1 MKKIISFAAAL
12 MIVAGCGGNVFS
24 EMRTQNTVYAVGTDS
39 KDDLELPMIPIND
52 MSSSAYDSSCGS
64 ETDHSSFPPFDESS
78 RAPEKDSGSEDDRSS
93 KYEEGSSMAYDDS
106 SRPSADPEWSESED
120 EAKARALDYKF
131 DTVMVFKD
139 GTEKKLDID
148 YEVNTVKNSV
158 RSYKTCYG
166 ASLSREEAE
175 KLFADMGKTYNDVDR
190 VEYRMTVSDGKD
202 TDHSDDCKAAYSLV
216 CGAHAVVDN
225 TTPYSVRIINDV
237 IQQVNS
243 TVAYAYP
250 WEDGEKMAEDY
261 NKLLFILNINYSGA
275 KVYKPTEAHKK
286 AMMVEYAPKIAL
298 KLKDGTEIMTDLVP
312 EKTVGYHDN
321 YRYSVKADMKDI
333 TKYITDAGRKVEEFD
348 RAVGYIDSSYPAG
361 QGIKDDCV
369 ISGFD
374 CLFDMNI
381 ETLPQYSQVNHLSTL
396 SRMKNV
402 EVPAKCDALRILCET
417 GMDGHTCVNADAQA
431 GSDEFEMKP
440 SHIKSLTFFFN
451 IDMRDAEMSGYSDV
465 KIVKGDVTGD
475 GKLNVADIVRTAAYV
490 KGLRPLTDEMR
501 AAADVN
507 GDKAI
512 NVKDIVK
519 IAAAVK
525 GIKPL

>member
-39 KDDLELPMIPIND
+39 KDDLELPMIPIDD

-64 ETDHSSFPPFDESS
+64 ETDNSSFPPVDESS
-78 RAPEKDSGSEDDRSS
+78 RAPEKDSGSEGDRSS

-106 SRPSADPEWSESED
+106 SRPADPEWSESED

-148 YEVNTVKNSV
+148 YEVKTEKNSV
-158 RSYKTCYG
+158 RSYKTCYS
-166 ASLSREEAE
+166 ASMSREEAE

-190 VEYRMTVSDGKD
+190 VEYRITVSDGKD
-202 TDHSDDCKAAYSLV
+202 TDHSDDCKAAYRLE
-216 CGAHAVVDN
+216 GAAHAVDN
-225 TTPYSVRIINDV
+225 TTPYPVMIIDDV

-243 TVAYAYP
+243 TVAYADP
-250 WEDGEKMAEDY
+250 WEYGEKMAEDY
-261 NKLLFILNINYSGA
+261 NKLMFVLEINYSGA

-312 EKTVGYHDN
+312 EKTMGYHEN
-321 YRYSVKADMKDI
+321 YIYSVKADMKDI

-381 ETLPQYSQVNHLSTL
+381 ETLPQYSQVNHLWTL
-396 SRMKNV
+396 SRMTNE
-402 EVPAKCDALRILCET
+402 EVPAKFDALRILCET
-417 GMDGHTCVNADAQA
+417 GMNGHTCVNAGEGF
-431 GSDEFEMKP
+431 GSNNFEMKP
-440 SHIKSLTFFFN
+440 SHIKSLTFVFD

-490 KGLRPLTDEMR
+490 KGLKPLTDEMR

-507 GDKAI
+507 GDNAI
-512 NVKDIVK
+512 NVKDVVK